1 MKWTLEEF
9 ANQVNLDESTIVKYV
24 DMGLISG
31 RKSVDATTMFDETD
45 KYWFDLI
52 QCFISNGS
60 TVDDLRSIMGHCQLT
75 N

>member
-9 ANQVNLDESTIVKYV
+9 SNQVNLDEKTIVKYI
-24 DMGLISG
+24 DLGLISG
-31 RKSVDATTMFDETD
+31 RKPGEKVNNFDETD

-60 TVDDLRSIMGHCQLT
+60 TLDDLRSIIGHCQL